1 MWDRDDP
8 EGLAKLE
15 ARMGKA
21 ATERGEAEVVAL
33 AVTRSANR
41 ESLIG
46 SDFAWFG
53 RRSNKKLSEKDKR
66 DSLFRCAVGK

>member
-1 MWDRDDP
+1 MLFEVWDRDDP

-15 ARMGKA
+15 ARMEKA
-21 ATERGEAEVVAL
+21 ATERGEAEVAL

-46 SDFAWFG
+46 SNFEWFG
-53 RRSNKKLSEKDKR
+53 SGSSNKFCEKDSEF
-66 DSLFRCAVGK
+66 SLLCSP

>member
-15 ARMGKA
+15 ARMEKA
-21 ATERGEAEVVAL
+21 ATVRGEADVVAL
-33 AVTRSANR
+33 AVTSSAKR

-46 SDFAWFG
+46 G
-53 RRSNKKLSEKDKR
+53 E
-66 DSLFRCAVGK
+66 

>member
-1 MWDRDDP
+1 MWDRDEP

-15 ARMGKA
+15 ARMEKA

-46 SDFAWFG
+46 IDFEWFG
-53 RRSNKKLSEKDKR
+53 SRSNKKFCEKDKR
-66 DSLFRCAVGK
+66 LSLFRSAVGK